1 MDQKMNVYRLFV
13 QCLMA
18 LVLLGVPGTVLAAEN
33 SGWVENTPEPKA
45 NATKAASKAK
55 GGVLVQPVQMP
66 PGVDAAFSVALQST
80 LAAAAQ
86 MSGVFERVVNATDLA
101 RLMKEADGEE
111 QTKAVAAGMDQQYIL
126 KPTLQKSGEKL
137 TLNLKLTDHK
147 RSKVVGRSSVEYA
160 SIGLV
165 IAGVS
170 AQFTQTVSE
179 LKGGQDGDEVMDEKP
194 SLALLG
200 IQLAQ
205 GLNSADAKPL
215 SERLLTRLG
224 NTKRFNTLIGGSD
237 IQDLV
242 SFEQQKAA
250 VGCDADSCV
259 TELAGALGVRFVM
272 VVATSPVGSKFQVV
286 LKILDVEQARAA
298 VRLTQEIS
306 KAADL
311 RSALDDLTDEAV
323 LSLFRNLTVL
333 DPEALAKREAN
344 RVIRLVSVAA
354 SVVGLAAMA
363 GGYWM
368 RAEAQDTHQRE
379 QNDVSFDQLQDAA
392 VYSNLVW
399 LGGLAITGAGSTVYL
414 LNR

>member
-1 MDQKMNVYRLFV
+1 MNVYRLFV

-45 NATKAASKAK
+45 NAPKAASKAK

-111 QTKAVAAGMDQQYIL
+111 QTKAIAAGMDQQYIL

-286 LKILDVEQARAA
+286 LKILDVEKARAA

-323 LSLFRNLTVL
+323 LSLFRHLTVL

-379 QNDVSFDQLQDAA
+379 QTDVSFDQLQDAA

-399 LGGLAITGAGSTVYL
+399 LGGLAVTGAGGSVYL
-414 LNR
+414 LNW